1 MAYRNGQALEFVT
14 TPTGGW
20 LRESLKTCRSRL
32 LVASPY
38 VNDAFAQL
46 LSEAYPT
53 VKTTL
58 VTKTDLRDF
67 AIGSSNLET
76 LCNLANQGVHI
87 LSLTGL
93 HAKVYVFDRSRAL
106 ITSANATWSGLLR
119 NREFGVAVSEPSA
132 VSQIAS
138 LVLTGLGADIPPK
151 KVSASELSKL
161 RHPVEA
167 LRSSVPNIPPVK
179 VPDTPEVLQDASFQ
193 LPDGGDFVKT
203 FTGWTRL
210 TLECVLSLPN
220 DTFSLSDMYA
230 VCTPIAERRYPR
242 NQFIPDK
249 IRQQLQLLRNLGL
262 VEFLGNG
269 EYRRTIRR

>member
-1 MAYRNGQALEFVT
+1 MAYRNGQALDFVT
-14 TPTGGW
+14 TPTEGW

-38 VNDAFAQL
+38 VNEGFTQVL
-46 LSEAYPT
+46 REISPS

-67 AIGSSNLET
+67 AMGSSNLET
-76 LCNLANQGVHI
+76 LCTLAIQGVRV

-119 NREFGVAVSEPSA
+119 NRELGVAVSEPSA
-132 VSQIAS
+132 VSQVAS
-138 LVLTGLGADIPPK
+138 LVLAGLGADSPPK
-151 KVSASELSKL
+151 RVSASELSNL
-161 RHPVEA
+161 RQPVEA

-179 VPDTPEVLQDASFQ
+179 VPDTPEALQDASFQ
-193 LPDGGDFVKT
+193 LPDDGDFVKT

-210 TLECVLSLPN
+210 TLG
-220 DTFSLSDMYA
+220 
-230 VCTPIAERRYPR
+230 VCPR
-242 NQFIPDK
+242 NNVLNDM
-249 IRQQLQLLRNLGL
+249 RH
-262 VEFLGNG
+262 
-269 EYRRTIRR
+269 